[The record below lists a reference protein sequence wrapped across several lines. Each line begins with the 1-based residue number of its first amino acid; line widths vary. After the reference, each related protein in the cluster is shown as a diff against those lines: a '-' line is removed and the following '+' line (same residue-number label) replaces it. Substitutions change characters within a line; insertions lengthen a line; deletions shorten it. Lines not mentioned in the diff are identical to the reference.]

1 MRTTAAIAGIPVA
14 FLAEAATGANT
25 VVVIVTRTRAH
36 ITTLRKTAAV
46 AVIPVAILVETAGV
60 AMTVAVRRGRT

>member
-1 MRTTAAIAGIPVA
+1 LRKIAAIPGIPIA

-25 VVVIVTRTRAH
+25 VVVIVTRTRTH

-46 AVIPVAILVETAGV
+46 AVIPVAILVEAAGV